1 MFRYTS
7 LLQTL
12 RYCIIR
18 RLLLQGLLSIAAARL
33 VLGIVGVHLVG
44 VIAEIRTG
52 ACTLI
57 PLRMSLVLG
66 IVRVALVSMIVVVAV
81 VVIRSLSTST

>member
-1 MFRYTS
+1 M
-7 LLQTL
+7 

-18 RLLLQGLLSIAAARL
+18 RFLLQGLLSIAAARL

-44 VIAEIRTG
+44 VIAKIRRGGG
-52 ACTLI
+52 ALI
-57 PLRMSLVLG
+57 PRRMSLVLG

-81 VVIRSLSTST
+81 VVVRSLSTST

>member
-1 MFRYTS
+1 M
-7 LLQTL
+7 
-12 RYCIIR
+12 RYCVIR
-18 RLLLQGLLSIAAARL
+18 KFLVHGLLSIAAARL

-57 PLRMSLVLG
+57 PRRMSLVLG
-66 IVRVALVSMIVVVAV
+66 IVRVALVGMVVVV
-81 VVIRSLSTST
+81 RYISSSTGGGRRIGS